1 MGTLATRSP
10 RRLGDRRKKPA
21 ERPWNRDFWGDSWAS
36 WHEYDTHEEE
46 RPYYPPGNDVS
57 LSCRRDT
64 LLPRS
69 EVERQALAW
78 RPRLFPE
85 QSSFASPRLASLVG
99 PASYSRL
106 QRLVQSSAAVEF
118 PDEIRSFLE
127 VHGLTWPVSGVV
139 DTIPRLAL
147 RVLLG
152 LHGLGGPDEIDW
164 GSLEERLLGMLV
176 APSPGAL
183 LAPLLAFHEAI
194 SRGPEAL
201 REALSRT
208 PWHEDWLPLAPWL
221 AATWIPAERERIL
234 AHARGSG
241 LALAAVK
248 AWLEGPRKAFS
259 LDRGRT
265 SGAGGAAALVMATG
279 GGSLRGL
286 DYPEFRLLSRTC
298 LAELSPAQL
307 TTLREIRTSWLQIRG
322 MVGDPARGLPAL
334 LALVAPSLWDELD
347 REVRGSLVATLLRS
361 LRSYVGLRNDPAMA
375 SVRLRRSHLVAFW
388 QRLSPDH
395 RSLDLRY
402 LYPRERASEGLVL
415 ALLSEL
421 HQPLVADDGLQLRLK
436 EALIE
441 AARLVA
447 SCHGVDTLTDVNGAV
462 DSLATGVLLNELL
475 RCFDHAPLEL
485 LQELGFDPRQG
496 LPRLQGG
503 QGSRVNH
510 PRRERRGFWPQRST
524 SESETSR
531 PSVSASLAGLP
542 HRLHRLPRRF
552 DGGSLLCVA
561 SPARAPRSRPR
572 GPCGHIS
579 GT

>member
-1 MGTLATRSP
+1 
-10 RRLGDRRKKPA
+10 
-21 ERPWNRDFWGDSWAS
+21 
-36 WHEYDTHEEE
+36 
-46 RPYYPPGNDVS
+46 
-57 LSCRRDT
+57 
-64 LLPRS
+64 
-69 EVERQALAW
+69 
-78 RPRLFPE
+78 
-85 QSSFASPRLASLVG
+85 
-99 PASYSRL
+99 
-106 QRLVQSSAAVEF
+106 
-118 PDEIRSFLE
+118 
-127 VHGLTWPVSGVV
+127 
-139 DTIPRLAL
+139 
-147 RVLLG
+147 
-152 LHGLGGPDEIDW
+152 
-164 GSLEERLLGMLV
+164 
-176 APSPGAL
+176 
-183 LAPLLAFHEAI
+183 
-194 SRGPEAL
+194 
-201 REALSRT
+201 
-208 PWHEDWLPLAPWL
+208 
-221 AATWIPAERERIL
+221 
-234 AHARGSG
+234 
-241 LALAAVK
+241 
-248 AWLEGPRKAFS
+248 
-259 LDRGRT
+259 
-265 SGAGGAAALVMATG
+265 MATG